1 MSVSWEFS
9 LAAQEA
15 LRLSICFILWDSETS
30 QADFRLHRV
39 YQARFGFINNQSTDQ
54 IPRELTDTL
63 LRPLELHE
71 MRLS

>member
-1 MSVSWEFS
+1 MFKYLFVSFS
-9 LAAQEA
+9 GTVKPP
-15 LRLSICFILWDSETS
+15 RRTS
-30 QADFRLHRV
+30 GIIV

-63 LRPLELHE
+63 LRPLELRE